1 MIELCGLIEPGVE
14 ALRSQTGAA
23 CHKRRCRRVWRP
35 CNFTPLI
42 IKQHVF
48 GSLQLILAALRLV
61 DRLDDH
67 RPYARAQCASNAVRL
82 DEVLSRSRDERIL
95 QLGFANSNIQACI
108 PSPHCTALGHLSSW
122 CRISIKALSG
132 TGRPETAPAK
142 SVEAVGRPAR
152 SCASCRACAEP
163 MKVRCSSAAL
173 SISRTGECR
182 LGPPTT
188 RSGSRCRWR
197 RSLRHHRYN
206 DKFGI
211 GIGEPRSGGRCAA
224 TAVLTIRDARPL

>member
-1 MIELCGLIEPGVE
+1 MNPSPWLHGRVARFARATPRSFAGETRPGRHE
-14 ALRSQTGAA
+14 G
-23 CHKRRCRRVWRP
+23 RRRRVRRP
-35 CNFTPLI
+35 GNSRQSPSNSMYSALCSWSRARSDSLTDFTITAPRR
-42 IKQHVF
+42 
-48 GSLQLILAALRLV
+48 LAA
-61 DRLDDH
+61 
-67 RPYARAQCASNAVRL
+67 PSNAVGV
-82 DEVLSRSRDERIL
+82 DQVLGRSRDDRIL
-95 QLGFANSNIQACI
+95 QWVLPTATFRRVI

-182 LGPPTT
+182 SGHRRHAPARVVAGGVRFGTIDIT
-188 RSGSRCRWR
+188 INSGSALE
-197 RSLRHHRYN
+197 SLV
-206 DKFGI
+206 
-211 GIGEPRSGGRCAA
+211 P
-224 TAVLTIRDARPL
+224 AVDALQLPF